1 MTFQEQCMKLV
12 FPKLIEGTN
21 AANRKAEHAEAKA
34 DALASEVAQLQ
45 AKVQELEQANAE
57 LQEYGRDLVND
68 LLDRVNALEA
78 KAAEKKTRKPRAK
91 KQDPVQSVE
100 EAAKRAAVDKAMD
113 AVLEDA
119 ARRESMPEPGTYQ
132 TAGTTGR
139 AGVYGTAG
147 ETKTAGVS
155 GTADLPPDMQGL
167 F

>member
-45 AKVQELEQANAE
+45 AKVQEMEIQLADAI
-57 LQEYGRDLVND
+57 
-68 LLDRVNALEA
+68 DRVNALEA

-91 KQDPVQSVE
+91 KQADPVQMVE
-100 EAAKRAAVDKAMD
+100 QAAQAAIVETPEQAMN
-113 AVLEDA
+113 E
-119 ARRESMPEPGTYQ
+119 
-132 TAGTTGR
+132 
-139 AGVYGTAG
+139 
-147 ETKTAGVS
+147 
-155 GTADLPPDMQGL
+155 LP

>member
-21 AANRKAEHAEAKA
+21 AANRKAEHAGAKT

-45 AKVQELEQANAE
+45 AKVQDLEIQLADAI
-57 LQEYGRDLVND
+57 
-68 LLDRVNALEA
+68 DRVNALEA

-119 ARRESMPEPGTYQ
+119 ARRESVVSTPEQ
-132 TAGTTGR
+132 AMN
-139 AGVYGTAG
+139 
-147 ETKTAGVS
+147 E
-155 GTADLPPDMQGL
+155 LP

>member
-1 MTFQEQCMKLV
+1 MDTTFRDQCMKTV
-12 FPKLIEGTN
+12 FPRFIEGIN

-45 AKVQELEQANAE
+45 AKVQELEIQLADAI
-57 LQEYGRDLVND
+57 
-68 LLDRVNALEA
+68 DRVNALEA

-91 KQDPVQSVE
+91 KQADPVAMVE
-100 EAAKRAAVDKAMD
+100 QAA
-113 AVLEDA
+113 EDA
-119 ARRESMPEPGTYQ
+119 KLPEPGTYQ

-147 ETKTAGVS
+147 ETKTVGIS
-155 GTADLPPDMQGL
+155 GTAELPPDMQGL

>member
-34 DALASEVAQLQ
+34 DALASEVAQMQ
-45 AKVQELEQANAE
+45 AKVAELEIQLADAI
-57 LQEYGRDLVND
+57 
-68 LLDRVNALEA
+68 DRVNALEA

-132 TAGTTGR
+132 TAGTAGR

-155 GTADLPPDMQGL
+155 GTAELPPDMQGL

>member
-45 AKVQELEQANAE
+45 AKVQELEETLAE
-57 LQEYGRDLVND
+57 IREHGGDLIND

-91 KQDPVQSVE
+91 KQADPVAMVEQAAE
-100 EAAKRAAVDKAMD
+100 EAK
-113 AVLEDA
+113 L
-119 ARRESMPEPGTYQ
+119 PEPGTYQ
-132 TAGTTGR
+132 TAGTTGK

-147 ETKTAGVS
+147 ETKTVGIS
-155 GTADLPPDMQGL
+155 GTAELPPDMQGI